1 MQLYSPPEV
10 SPRVSAVKIISS
22 AFTAQS
28 FSALTHCAS
37 ATPNIFSFPEYLYW
51 KVNLCRLLAMLAVDG
66 IVTVSCSLVL
76 CIHFIS
82 PDLFYFR
89 DKCVHLVAFKAVS
102 RILHH
107 SHPYFIYEVIM
118 KYIWEEYDVLWSKF
132 PYFFSKNEVVNTAMF
147 VYYQNIIKLLV
158 LIFN

>member
-1 MQLYSPPEV
+1 MWKRLEALSTGRILCACKTSIFVKVSSLQLYSPPEV

-37 ATPNIFSFPEYLYW
+37 ATSNIFSFPEYLYW

-89 DKCVHLVAFKAVS
+89 DKCVHLVAFKVTKIPAKS
-102 RILHH
+102 I
-107 SHPYFIYEVIM
+107 
-118 KYIWEEYDVLWSKF
+118 
-132 PYFFSKNEVVNTAMF
+132 
-147 VYYQNIIKLLV
+147 
-158 LIFN
+158 